1 MRYIVTKE
9 IKSDTQVVWKL
20 YFKDFAFLVIWIIV
34 NLYLQDGVHPYLQI
48 PFCVFAIL
56 SGVILV
62 MPSATNPK
70 RRQYQ
75 SIALYLMRPKGTYYL
90 IRQEEQHVEERHD
103 KKHRKRYTNSK
114 LR

>member
-62 MPSATNPK
+62 MPSATSPAITSAAPP
-70 RRQYQ
+70 RR
-75 SIALYLMRPKGTYYL
+75 SGDLTWVPEKPSTPWTMA
-90 IRQEEQHVEERHD
+90 
-103 KKHRKRYTNSK
+103 
-114 LR
+114 